1 MVKHFDAGR
10 ALSPNS
16 SATKCYGHSKNVL
29 LADTSLFSRCA
40 ELGINNP
47 ALRMQLWDSLVQP
60 TLMYGVEF
68 WGVRDI
74 SKGVLAGDQLH
85 RDFLRR
91 LLGVHSGTP
100 SQYGGV
106 GGGWPLSDG
115 GKSCQ
120 ASVQLLEPIGR
131 DG

>member
-1 MVKHFDAGR
+1 MSAV
-10 ALSPNS
+10 LSCLVCICVV
-16 SATKCYGHSKNVL
+16 A
-29 LADTSLFSRCA
+29 SLY
-40 ELGINNP
+40 L
-47 ALRMQLWDSLVQP
+47 
-60 TLMYGVEF
+60 VEF

-74 SKGVLAGDQLH
+74 SKGVLAGDQRH

-115 GKSCQ
+115 GESCQ
-120 ASVQLLEPIGR
+120 ASVQFLEAIGR